1 MSTTSSK
8 DQLARA
14 LRLTEADNVVVAIDA
29 LPLGQ
34 PVFGVLPT
42 QRVPRGHKM
51 AIQAIAKD
59 SPVVKYGQVIGFAAF
74 HIAPGD
80 WVHESNVHVHSFDR
94 AYAQGTEARP
104 TSFIAEDQRR
114 TFQGFRRA
122 NGRYGTR
129 NYIAVLTSVNCS
141 ASAARHIARRVEQAG
156 ILADYPN
163 IDGVISLVHG
173 TGCGVDVN
181 GAAYEILRRTQWGY
195 AMNPNVGGVL
205 MVGLGCEAFQ
215 IPRWMKSYGV
225 TEDTTFR
232 TLTIQEVGG
241 TTKTVEAGFR
251 AIVEMLPEVNKAQRS
266 TAPASELMLAL
277 QCGGSD
283 GYSGITANPALGVAV
298 DLLVAEGGTAILS
311 ETPEIYGAEHLLM
324 RRAASPEIGEK
335 LATTIRWWEDYTARH
350 DMEMNNNPSPGNKL
364 GGLTTILEKSLGAA
378 AKGGS
383 TNLNGVYAYAEP
395 VTEKGL
401 VFMDTPGYDPVSAT
415 GQVAGGA
422 NILCFTTGRGS
433 AFGCKPTPS
442 IKLASNTYI
451 YDHMIE
457 DMDLNCGDILDGVSL
472 ADKGAEIFRHIL
484 RVASGER
491 TKSEIIGYGDSEFV
505 PWQIGAT
512 M

>member
-1 MSTTSSK
+1 MSTT
-8 DQLARA
+8 LAIDPTPRA
-14 LRLTEADNVVVAIDA
+14 LRLTEADNIVVAIDA
-29 LPLGQ
+29 LTPAA
-34 PVFGVLPT
+34 PVFGITPT
-42 QRVPRGHKM
+42 ERVPRGHKM
-51 AIQAIAKD
+51 AIVAIPKD
-59 SPVVKYGQVIGFAAF
+59 AAIVKYGQVIGFATAD
-74 HIAPGD
+74 IAPGD
-80 WVHESNVHVHSFDR
+80 WVHEKNVYLHSFGRDY
-94 AYAQGTEARP
+94 AYGTEARP
-104 TSFIAEDQRR
+104 TDFVPEDQRLG
-114 TFQGFRRA
+114 FQGFRRS

-141 ASAARHIARRVEQAG
+141 ASAARHIARRVEDSG
-156 ILADYPN
+156 VLADYPN

-173 TGCGVDVN
+173 TGCGVDVK

-215 IPRWMKSYGV
+215 IPRWMNSYGIK
-225 TEDTTFR
+225 EDSTFR

-251 AIVEMLPEVNKAQRS
+251 AIVEMLPEVNRAER
-266 TAPASELMLAL
+266 TAAPASELMLAL

-298 DLLVAEGGTAILS
+298 DLLVAQGGTAILS

-335 LATTIRWWEDYTARH
+335 LASTIRWWEDYTARH

-364 GGLTTILEKSLGAA
+364 GGLTTILEKSLGAS

-383 TNLNGVYAYAEP
+383 TNLNGVLAYAEP
-395 VTEKGL
+395 VTERGL

-422 NILCFTTGRGS
+422 NMLCFTTGRGS

-472 ADKGAEIFRHIL
+472 ADKGAEIFRLIL

-491 TKSEIIGYGDSEFV
+491 TKSEILGYGDSEFV

>member
-1 MSTTSSK
+1 MSTTPTK
-8 DQLARA
+8 DQTARA
-14 LRLTEADNVVVAIDA
+14 LRLTEADNIVVAIDA
-29 LPLGQ
+29 LTPGAR
-34 PVFGVLPT
+34 VFGITPKE
-42 QRVPRGHKM
+42 RVPRGHKM
-51 AIQAIAKD
+51 AIVAIARD
-59 SPVVKYGQVIGFAAF
+59 AAIVKYGQVIGFATSD
-74 HIAPGD
+74 IAPGD
-80 WVHESNVHVHSFDR
+80 WVHEKNVHLRSFDR
-94 AYAQGTEARP
+94 AYVHGSEARP
-104 TSFIAEDQRR
+104 TDLVPEGQRQ
-114 TFQGFRRA
+114 TFEGFRRA

-129 NYIAVLTSVNCS
+129 NFIAVLTSVNCS
-141 ASAARHIARRVEQAG
+141 ASAARHIARRVEGSG
-156 ILADYPN
+156 ILFDYSN

-225 TEDTTFR
+225 TENTTFR

-241 TTKTVEAGFR
+241 TTKTVEAGYR

-298 DLLVAEGGTAILS
+298 DLLVAQGGTAILS

-324 RRAASPEIGEK
+324 RRAATSEIGEK
-335 LATTIRWWEDYTARH
+335 LSTTIRWWEDYTARH

-364 GGLTTILEKSLGAA
+364 GGLTTILEKSLGAS

-383 TNLNGVYAYAEP
+383 TNLNGVYDYAEL

-472 ADKGAEIFRHIL
+472 GDKGAEIFRHIL